1 MDYVVLVLI
10 GAAGLLAF
18 VVLYNLNN
26 INITGRL
33 TAEPELK
40 ITQSGISVCSFTLA
54 VKRPFTK
61 DVTDFINC
69 VVWRQG
75 AEYLTQYGGKG
86 AMVAVSGTLTSRT
99 WEDDAGNKRWNW
111 EVQCNGVEV
120 LQSRR
125 EESAAPSFNPAS
137 TANTAQP
144 GIPQGF
150 APVNDDD
157 LPF

>member
-1 MDYVVLVLI
+1 M
-10 GAAGLLAF
+10 
-18 VVLYNLNN
+18 NN

-33 TAEPELK
+33 TAEPELRT
-40 ITQSGISVCSFTLA
+40 TQSGLSVCSFTLA
-54 VKRPFTK
+54 VKRPFSK

-75 AEYLTQYGGKG
+75 AEYLTQYGSKGDVVAASG
-86 AMVAVSGTLTSRT
+86 AMTSRT

-111 EVQCNGVEV
+111 EVLCNSVEV
-120 LQSRR
+120 LQSRS
-125 EESAAPSFNPAS
+125 EASAAPSFNPAN
-137 TANTAQP
+137 TANTVQT

-150 APVNDDD
+150 MPAAPVNDDD